1 MMFIVR
7 SAGAKPDAVD
17 IRIKAVRDTPDLVSG
32 GRGKT
37 DYFCVGEPD
46 AIAALRGAGWEIVEL
61 RDGWYEND
69 TGGGI
74 AISGHG
80 RYWEVRDTHFTV
92 RRARRRS
99 GRHSR
104 RDLRRIAAI
113 TPLTPT
119 RTRTDYCGAGHPPI
133 EPRLTA
139 GHRCRS

>member
-46 AIAALRGAGWEIVEL
+46 AIAAFRAAGWEIVEL
-61 RDGWYEND
+61 RDGWYEDD

-92 RRARRRS
+92 AEAVAPVSERS
-99 GRHSR
+99 AAP
-104 RDLRRIAAI
+104 RDDQVDIRGAI
-113 TPLTPT
+113 F
-119 RTRTDYCGAGHPPI
+119 GV
-133 EPRLTA
+133 
-139 GHRCRS
+139 